1 MLWNFGVFLSHFSSF
16 NLFFDII
23 HFPTLCSI
31 QVSKWG
37 VYQTCIQVSTPET
50 TLTPQQCKQPVAR
63 IFSSFFFFK
72 CKWQSKSAT
81 QLVKWQLE
89 EGWSWDRKAHT
100 GGWIC
105 QWGYM
110 DFLKLLQGFVKV
122 VMSHSQM
129 LGKFEYGLPAKF
141 WRLVGCTEMLS
152 W

>member
-1 MLWNFGVFLSHFSSF
+1 MICFG
-16 NLFFDII
+16 
-23 HFPTLCSI
+23 TLECFWVI
-31 QVSKWG
+31 FQVSI
-37 VYQTCIQVSTPET
+37 CFSISS
-50 TLTPQQCKQPVAR
+50 
-63 IFSSFFFFK
+63 IF
-72 CKWQSKSAT
+72 QHYAASKSANGRYIRHVSKYPHLRQLWPSHNANNLLPGSFQVFFSSSASDKAS